1 MRMPPGMRP
10 IHSAGAVR
18 RLPGCGNPR
27 HDPFCMSATVRIGT
41 AGWSIP
47 KPVAASFPGDGSQ
60 LARYSRVL
68 ACAEINTTF
77 TGTHRPATFER
88 WANDTPPD
96 FRFSVKL
103 PQAMT
108 HGARLKGRR
117 AEVKAFTA
125 SLGGLGDR
133 LAALLVQLP
142 PSLDLDTRAARAF
155 FRSIHAGFEGAVL
168 CEPRHPSW
176 FTAAAE
182 RLLIEERV
190 GRVAADPAKPAGAG
204 APGGWLGEAGDG
216 RGATVYYRWHGSPRM
231 YWSRY
236 EDDWLDARAKE
247 ISRWPTGTEVWCVF
261 DNTASGAAA
270 DDALRLRSL
279 LDRGRG

>member
-1 MRMPPGMRP
+1 MPV
-10 IHSAGAVR
+10 II
-18 RLPGCGNPR
+18 
-27 HDPFCMSATVRIGT
+27 RIGT

-47 KPVAASFPGDGSQ
+47 KAVAASFPGDGSQ
-60 LARYSRVL
+60 LTRYARVL
-68 ACAEINTTF
+68 ECAEINTTF
-77 TGTHRPATFER
+77 SRTHRPTTFER
-88 WANDTPPD
+88 WANETPAD
-96 FRFSVKL
+96 FRFSAKV

-108 HGARLKGRR
+108 HGARLKVPR
-117 AEVKAFTA
+117 AEVRAFTA
-125 SLGGLGDR
+125 SLVGLGDR

-142 PSLDLDTRAARAF
+142 PSLDLDTRTARAF

-190 GRVAADPAKPAGAG
+190 GRVAADPAKPEGAA
-204 APGGWLGEAGDG
+204 APGGWLGEKGDG

-236 EDDWLDARAKE
+236 EDDWLAAQASE
-247 ISRWPTGTEVWCVF
+247 ISRWPAGTQVWCVF

-270 DDALRLRSL
+270 DDALRLQAL
-279 LDRGRG
+279 LSGGLKGP

>member
-1 MRMPPGMRP
+1 MP
-10 IHSAGAVR
+10 V
-18 RLPGCGNPR
+18 
-27 HDPFCMSATVRIGT
+27 TVRIGT

-47 KPVAASFPGDGSQ
+47 KAVASSFPGDGSQ
-60 LARYSRVL
+60 LTRYARVL
-68 ACAEINTTF
+68 ECAEINTTF
-77 TGTHRPATFER
+77 SRTHRPTTFER
-88 WANDTPPD
+88 WANETPAD
-96 FRFSVKL
+96 FRFSAKV
-103 PQAMT
+103 PEAMT
-108 HGARLKGRR
+108 HGARLKVPR
-117 AEVKAFTA
+117 AEVRAFTA
-125 SLGGLGDR
+125 SLAGLGDR

-142 PSLDLDTRAARAF
+142 PSLDLDTRTARAF

-190 GRVAADPAKPAGAG
+190 GRVAADPAKPDGA
-204 APGGWLGEAGDG
+204 ATPGGWLGEKGDG

-236 EDDWLDARAKE
+236 EDDWLAAQASE
-247 ISRWPTGTEVWCVF
+247 ISRWPTGTQVWCVF

-270 DDALRLRSL
+270 DDALRLQAL
-279 LDRGRG
+279 LSGGLKGP

>member
-108 HGARLKGRR
+108 HGARLKVRR

-168 CEPRHPSW
+168 CEPRHPS
-176 FTAAAE
+176 
-182 RLLIEERV
+182 
-190 GRVAADPAKPAGAG
+190 
-204 APGGWLGEAGDG
+204 
-216 RGATVYYRWHGSPRM
+216 M